1 MNHTHYHFV
10 KFANSITLPVMI
22 ADYVKSV
29 MSVRRKGTRVSKISD
44 LKYETWFTDSY
55 AVLTKEESAL
65 CLARWVKE
73 GCKL

>member
-1 MNHTHYHFV
+1 M
-10 KFANSITLPVMI
+10 
-22 ADYVKSV
+22 
-29 MSVRRKGTRVSKISD
+29 SKISD
-44 LKYETWFTDSY
+44 LKYQTWFTNGY

>member
-1 MNHTHYHFV
+1 
-10 KFANSITLPVMI
+10 L
-22 ADYVKSV
+22 
-29 MSVRRKGTRVSKISD
+29 RRRRMSKISD
-44 LKYETWFTDSY
+44 LKYETWFSNAY